1 MTRKSIPPASSRSTS
16 TLSRAE
22 IEAMRERART
32 TPLKPVD
39 RRTLAL
45 VKRLQAKL
53 PPEKR

>member
-1 MTRKSIPPASSRSTS
+1 MTRKSAPTVAMPRA

-22 IEAMRERART
+22 VEAMRERARSS
-32 TPLKPVD
+32 PLKPVD

-53 PPEKR
+53 PREN